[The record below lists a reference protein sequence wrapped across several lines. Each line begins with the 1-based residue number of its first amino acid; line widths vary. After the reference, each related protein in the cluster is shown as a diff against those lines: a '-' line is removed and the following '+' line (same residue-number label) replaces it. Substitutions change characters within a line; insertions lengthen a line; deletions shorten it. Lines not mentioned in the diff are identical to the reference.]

1 MSVIKRPINEFSKEE
16 LEESFWQLAKEI
28 DKWAE
33 KEGVILDNDESFTL
47 KWNMKRLL
55 FGLQQRGVLPT
66 LKESIDA
73 AFKEVSP

>member
-16 LEESFWQLAKEI
+16 LEESFWQLTKEI

-33 KEGVILDNDESFTL
+33 KEGIILENDESFTL
-47 KWNMKRLL
+47 KWNVKRFLL
-55 FGLQQRGVLPT
+55 GLQQREVLPT

-73 AFKEVSP
+73 AFKEVS